1 MKLLLATILA
11 LTFISSSFALLDGY
25 TPITDQTVIASYQD
39 VLSNG
44 IRTALLLARNDPTV
58 TNISPTYYTL
68 EVLREFGYVK
78 DGDGTFYEMIA
89 DVAPYDDRENIAAT
103 IDLVIY
109 QNDIDLS
116 YVFMSYRVDA
126 PWGSSSR

>member
-1 MKLLLATILA
+1 
-11 LTFISSSFALLDGY
+11 LTFISSSFALLEGY
-25 TPITDQTVIASYQD
+25 TPITDQTEIALHED

-58 TNISPTYYTL
+58 TNITPNYYTL
-68 EVLREFGYVK
+68 EVLREFGKIK

-89 DVAPYDDRENIAAT
+89 DVAPVDDRENIAAT

-109 QNDIDLS
+109 QNDIDYS
-116 YVFMSYRVDA
+116 FVFMSYRVDA
-126 PWGSSSR
+126 PWGNSGKR